1 MQMLMTLAAK
11 YTHTHTHIHTYTYR
25 ERERERIERE
35 RLSLNRWHVQLVT
48 TVELLAE
55 AAGTAANSVAAASIL
70 FPSKV

>member
-1 MQMLMTLAAK
+1 
-11 YTHTHTHIHTYTYR
+11 
-25 ERERERIERE
+25 
-35 RLSLNRWHVQLVT
+35 VQLVT